1 MQRPLW
7 VQGIALALAAGLLY
21 GSAQLVPPINRQR
34 ADLNMYGDAD
44 VGRNAPPEYAFWIQ
58 AFGAFR
64 SLIVDIAFIRAEN
77 YKDKGRYYDAMQLA
91 EWICK
96 LQPHFPAVW
105 EFHSWNMAWNISVTT
120 FTPQERWHWVYNGV
134 RLLRDEGLRFNPR
147 AVNLYKQLA
156 WIFNNKMGADIDEFN
171 LAYKRNWAYR
181 MHLLLG
187 PPPAPPRTI
196 DTDRL
201 LSAITFDI
209 MDDPLYRA
217 ARTTDEQLRAEIE
230 AAHRARG
237 EDWRPDESTVEQ
249 LLETAPRTTTPATLA
264 AKQASLDRIEAIA
277 AAPDRLSELY
287 AQHPEAQ
294 AIVAELRKMG
304 IPISDDPLTEDAYEQ
319 PQGLLHSFFL
329 PYREV
334 SDPSMWARMGSA
346 TERVP
351 PHVRRLGEL
360 LGVGSNS
367 AAGEALV
374 HFLQRKVLREVYK
387 NDPAHMADLVRQFG
401 PIDWRLVDSQS
412 LYWATKALILSEGT
426 VSDFSNDKTNTVRIV
441 LFSLQNMARR
451 NKLFFEP
458 LPGDP
463 HYSYLNM
470 MPDPSFIESMNAAYL
485 RYAARFDPQRRGGPG
500 VGDLFSSGH
509 VNFLIEGIRTLYF
522 AGRTEAAQRYYDY
535 LRAVYGYNAQG
546 VFNERYTKPLRDFVV
561 DTYYE
566 SIGIQADA
574 ARTVAGLIQQ
584 SLAALTTGELEQST
598 AYLRQAR
605 EIHARFNEMKHEVAI
620 RRMSLPPFADMYTD
634 EFGYFLAMPAQS
646 YALTLEKARL
656 WNVAPVFLRQRVYDA
671 LLPLLSEEC
680 EAFGL
685 DVRLAFAE
693 PPGMDEFRRA
703 NPIRSRPEDE
713 GITVTPVQP
722 NTP

>member
-7 VQGIALALAAGLLY
+7 VQAIALALAAGLLY
-21 GSAQLVPPINRQR
+21 GSARYVAPINQQR
-34 ADLNMYGDAD
+34 EALNIYGDASAL
-44 VGRNAPPEYAFWIQ
+44 RNAPPEYAFWIQ

-134 RLLRDEGLRFNPR
+134 RLLRDEGLRYNPR

-171 LAYKRNWAYR
+171 QAYKRNWAYR

-187 PPPAPPRTI
+187 PPPAPPRKV
-196 DTDRL
+196 DADQL
-201 LSAITFDI
+201 LSAIAFDVL
-209 MDDPLYRA
+209 DDPLYRA

-237 EDWRPDESTVEQ
+237 EDWRPDEHTVEQ
-249 LLETAPRTTTPATLA
+249 LLETAPRTTSPAALA
-264 AKQASLDRIEAIA
+264 AQQASLERIEAIA
-277 AAPDRLSELY
+277 AAPDNLAGLY
-287 AQHPEAQ
+287 AAHPEA
-294 AIVAELRKMG
+294 APLVAELRTMG
-304 IPISDDPLTEDAYEQ
+304 IPISDDPLTEDAYEL

-334 SDPSMWARMGSA
+334 ADPSMWARMGSA
-346 TERVP
+346 ADQVP

-360 LGVGSNS
+360 LGVGADNP
-367 AAGEALV
+367 AGEALV
-374 HFLQRKVLREVYK
+374 RFLQKKVLREVYK
-387 NDPAHMADLVRQFG
+387 NEPEHMVSLVRQFG

-412 LYWATKALILSEGT
+412 LYWATKALVMSEGT
-426 VSDFSNDKTNTVRIV
+426 VSDFHNDKTNTVRIV

-458 LPGDP
+458 LPGNP

-485 RYAARFDPQRRGGPG
+485 RYAPRFDPQRRGGPG

-584 SLAALTTGELEQST
+584 SLAALTAGEFEQSS

-605 EIHARFNEMKHEVAI
+605 EIHARFNEMKHDVAI

-634 EFGYFLAMPAQS
+634 EFGYFMSLPAQS

-671 LLPLLSEEC
+671 LLPLLAEEC
-680 EAFGL
+680 DAFGL
-685 DVRLAFAE
+685 EVARAFPE
-693 PPGMDEFRRA
+693 PPGMAEFRRE

-722 NTP
+722 NLP